1 MALRGLLTTST
12 KQNAPC
18 VDFCNDNHIYK
29 VMGDNENHETLD
41 HLLLRGSL
49 MDEKKDFVL
58 VTVSGQDQPGIIAV
72 FSRILVDNNVE
83 IVDIEQA
90 SLQDFLGLSFLLDM
104 SGARQSKDSVLKDL
118 LFEANRLHLTLN
130 FRIFSEKEVRGRNN
144 KNLFVLTYFGD
155 TRALAEMTNILGD
168 ENANIETI
176 TNLTR
181 HCASCVELTMSVNR
195 VGSLRRLKERVI
207 AKSHELNID
216 LALQNME
223 AYRKNKRLVF
233 FDMDS
238 TLIDMEI
245 IDEMARRAGVWKEV
259 SRITEK
265 ARRGDLDFEDALIQQ
280 VALLKGLTVNEMET
294 IRNEMKLSE
303 GAEELVMTLKRL
315 GFKLVLVS
323 GGFHYFADSLKEKLG
338 LDYVFANQLEIK
350 NETLT
355 GRVLG
360 KIVDNAEKAKIVNLV
375 SSEEGILLDQT
386 VAIGDGA
393 NDILMLGQAGLGIA
407 YNAKRELERAANMSL
422 GRTRLKN
429 ILYILGITEEDMG
442 SWSLCDRPV

>member
-1 MALRGLLTTST
+1 LSVFAKLEIYFKCSGDHQIGL
-12 KQNAPC
+12 K
-18 VDFCNDNHIYK
+18 DK
-29 VMGDNENHETLD
+29 G
-41 HLLLRGSL
+41 
-49 MDEKKDFVL
+49 MDENKDFVM
-58 VTVSGQDQPGIIAV
+58 VTVSGQDQPGITAA

-104 SGARQSKDSVLKDL
+104 TGAKQSKDSVLKDL

-130 FRIFSEKEVRGRNN
+130 FRLFSEKEVKARNN

-155 TRALAEMTNILGD
+155 TRALAEISAILG
-168 ENANIETI
+168 EEKANIEMI
-176 TNLTR
+176 SNLTR
-181 HCASCVELTMSVNR
+181 DCASCVELTIDLNGVQSI
-195 VGSLRRLKERVI
+195 SRLKERVI

-216 LALQNME
+216 LALQKME

-245 IDEMARRAGVWKEV
+245 IDEMAHRAEVFKEV

-265 ARRGDLDFEDALIQQ
+265 ARRGDLDFEEALIQR
-280 VALLKGLTVNEMET
+280 VALLKGLKVKELEK
-294 IRNEMKLSE
+294 IRDEMKLSE
-303 GAEELVMTLKRL
+303 GAEDLVMTLKRL
-315 GFKLVLVS
+315 GFKLGLVS
-323 GGFHYFADSLKEKLG
+323 GGFHYFADFLKEKLG
-338 LDYVFANQLEIK
+338 LDFAFANQLEIK
-350 NETLT
+350 NSTLT
-355 GRVLG
+355 GRILG
-360 KIVDNAEKAKIVNLV
+360 KIVDNAQKAKIVNMV

-407 YNAKRELERAANMSL
+407 YNAKQKLERVANMSVK
-422 GRTRLKN
+422 RARLKN
-429 ILYILGITEEDMG
+429 ILYILGISEEEMA
-442 SWSLCDRPV
+442 SWSLCDRING